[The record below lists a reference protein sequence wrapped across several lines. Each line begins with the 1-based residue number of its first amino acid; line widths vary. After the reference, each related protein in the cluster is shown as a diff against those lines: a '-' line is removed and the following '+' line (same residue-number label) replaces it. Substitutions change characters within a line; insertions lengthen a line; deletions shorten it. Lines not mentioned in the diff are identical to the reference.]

1 MTATPERHESPELPE
16 LSEVAARERR
26 EAKRARALDDLLR
39 RRPELAG
46 LLPAADQASESIRWC
61 A

>member
-1 MTATPERHESPELPE
+1 MTPPYDPDEEAT
-16 LSEVAARERR
+16 LSEVANRERR
-26 EAKRARALDDLLR
+26 QARHARAVDELLR

-46 LLPAADQASESIRWC
+46 LLHVADQASESIRWC

>member
-1 MTATPERHESPELPE
+1 MTPPHDPEEEAT
-16 LSEVAARERR
+16 LSETANRERR
-26 EAKRARALDDLLR
+26 RANRARAVDELLR

-46 LLPAADQASESIRWC
+46 LLPAADQTSESIRWC